1 MINMTKN
8 ENFEGGAYGY
18 LHRYSI
24 READALGDVNDGA
37 EVENRSTLNELNERK
52 ICPNTGVSH
61 PESAKEI
68 IYVDATHEF
77 TR

>member
-1 MINMTKN
+1 MIHMTKN
-8 ENFEGGAYGY
+8 ENFDGGAHGY
-18 LHRYSI
+18 LPRSSI
-24 READALGDVNDGA
+24 READAIGDVNDGA
-37 EVENRSTLNELNERK
+37 EVENSSTLNEPSEKK
-52 ICPNTGVSH
+52 IRPSTGVSH